1 MKGSI
6 TLAGE
11 STASAEELKSARLG
25 TRFGRLDLCSQLAVL
40 AVEKL
45 GIDFASLP
53 KDRIGICLAV
63 KAGSLATDIEY
74 WKGRDSVGGPSPSLF
89 AYTLPSS
96 ALGEIAIRHRITGPG
111 LCLFGDEDCLV
122 EEAKRLIAEGEAD
135 GCICVSCKVITP
147 EVAEMLLIAPR
158 VVARAMFLASKM
170 QPIAGDKA

>member
-1 MKGSI
+1 M
-6 TLAGE
+6 
-11 STASAEELKSARLG
+11 
-25 TRFGRLDLCSQLAVL
+25 
-40 AVEKL
+40 
-45 GIDFASLP
+45 
-53 KDRIGICLAV
+53 

-96 ALGEIAIRHRITGPG
+96 ALGEIAIRHHITGPG
-111 LCLFGDEDCLV
+111 LCHFGGEDCLV
-122 EEAKRLIAEGEAD
+122 EEAERLIAEGEAD